1 MTGRTAQQMQ
11 DHGVKRLDDVINNS
25 RGMHVIHD
33 GSPAWRAPPSNHL
46 MVHIDGYDYLI
57 TIEFQDPR

>member
-1 MTGRTAQQMQ
+1 MTSRTAQDMQ
-11 DHGVKRLDDVINNS
+11 DHGVKRVAEALEY
-25 RGMHVIHD
+25 D
-33 GSPAWRAPPSNHL
+33 GRITVFTEFAIPSHRPPPNQL